1 MAAASARVLVFEA
14 IENVLLHHE
23 STVDVG
29 GFPFDGEFG
38 LGAGAAAALKDV
50 CSEFGAKDGGH
61 FARNDLCLV
70 IASGPFAG
78 PVQGDRDYCINVGKM
93 LR

>member
-38 LGAGAAAALKDV
+38 LGAGTATALEDV
-50 CSEFGAKDGGH
+50 GPEFGTKLCGD
-61 FARNDLCLV
+61 FARDDLCLV
-70 IASGPFAG
+70 VAS
-78 PVQGDRDYCINVGKM
+78 
-93 LR
+93 

>member
-38 LGAGAAAALKDV
+38 LGAGAAAALKD
-50 CSEFGAKDGGH
+50 E
-61 FARNDLCLV
+61 
-70 IASGPFAG
+70 IE
-78 PVQGDRDYCINVGKM
+78 Q
-93 LR
+93 